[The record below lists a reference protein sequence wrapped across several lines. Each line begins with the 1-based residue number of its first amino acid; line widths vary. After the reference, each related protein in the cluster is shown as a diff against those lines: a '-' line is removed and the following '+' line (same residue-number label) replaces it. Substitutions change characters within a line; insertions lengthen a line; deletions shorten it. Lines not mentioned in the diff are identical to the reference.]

1 MSRRF
6 GGINKSLIEV
16 AGVPII
22 DRIISVLKPLFH
34 EIIIAGWPAGS
45 PLQSGVRLTTD
56 NFAGLGPLAG
66 IESAMSASAT
76 PLLFVFGGDMPWLSE
91 KLIRQQAEEML
102 SRHAD
107 ILVPMVNG
115 LVEPLHSIYR
125 CTIHEKL
132 QRYLLSDGRPAV
144 IDFYTLVDTRYLE
157 LPSDAETA
165 KAFTNIN
172 RPEDLHGA

>member
-1 MSRRF
+1 
-6 GGINKSLIEV
+6 
-16 AGVPII
+16 VPII
-22 DRIISVLKPLFH
+22 DRIISVLNPLFH

-45 PLQSGVRLTTD
+45 PLQPGVRLTAD

-66 IESAMSASAT
+66 IESAMRASAT

-91 KLIRQQAEEML
+91 KLIRRQAEEML
-102 SRHAD
+102 TGHAD
-107 ILVPMVNG
+107 ILVPLVNG
-115 LVEPLHSIYR
+115 LAEPLHSIYS
-125 CTIHEKL
+125 CTVHEKL
-132 QRYLLSDGRPAV
+132 QRYLLSDGSPAV